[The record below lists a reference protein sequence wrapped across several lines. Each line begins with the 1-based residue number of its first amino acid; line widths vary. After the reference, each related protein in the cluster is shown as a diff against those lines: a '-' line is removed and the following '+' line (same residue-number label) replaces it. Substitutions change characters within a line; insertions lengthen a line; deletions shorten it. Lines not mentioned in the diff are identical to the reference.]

1 MSDNQN
7 PGTLREL
14 YQGGLN
20 VAQGV
25 CGIITTPVEYALRP
39 FFGTRYFDPI
49 QMMFACLLMALLPLL
64 GGAMNLLP
72 MLGGYASSGYIGL
85 GTISL
90 LFFVGSIIH
99 APRLWRRVF
108 NIELEKHSQFEGPA
122 LPIFERLPLGESF
135 WAVRVLWEP
144 MFVAVVAIALRLAT
158 IIDRPATAYLIV
170 CAVALAYKHYLC
182 WYPAWLQLR
191 TMMDTKFAGPLVAKA
206 VTGKATEKELAAVH
220 MAGFA
225 GSVPADIRAA
235 AIVQMAPKVPAL
247 PTEIANLLSK
257 VEPVPPKAA

>member
-49 QMMFACLLMALLPLL
+49 QMMFTCLLMTLLPLL
-64 GGAMNLLP
+64 GGLTNMLP
-72 MLGGYASSGYIGL
+72 IAESDSGGGYVGL
-85 GTISL
+85 GTVSM

-108 NIELEKHSQFEGPA
+108 NMELEQHSQFEGEP
-122 LPIFERLPLGESF
+122 LPFFEQLPLGKSF

-144 MFVAVVAIALRLAT
+144 AFVATLAIILRLVT
-158 IIDRPATAYLIV
+158 ILDRPAMVYLLV
-170 CAVALAYKHYLC
+170 CAVALAVKNYLC
-182 WYPAWLQLR
+182 WYQAWLQLR

-206 VTGKATEKELAAVH
+206 VTGKATEKELARVH
-220 MAGFA
+220 LAGFA
-225 GSVPADIRAA
+225 GSVPPEIRAA
-235 AIVQMAPKVPAL
+235 AILQMAPKPAEL
-247 PTEIANLLSK
+247 PSEIAQLLSA
-257 VEPVPPKAA
+257 VEPPKAA